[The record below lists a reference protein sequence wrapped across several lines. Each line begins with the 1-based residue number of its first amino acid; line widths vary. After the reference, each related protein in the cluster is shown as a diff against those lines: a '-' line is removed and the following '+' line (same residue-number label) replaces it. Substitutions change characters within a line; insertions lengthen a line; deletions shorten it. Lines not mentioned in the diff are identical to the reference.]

1 MPQVC
6 FENIKKIYDAEFFF
20 WHIVEDCDELSE
32 LIADSG
38 VLFAE
43 AQKKFKSTSRQRE
56 WLATRALLQQTPYK
70 GQTIFYHANG
80 QPYLE
85 NRHISV
91 SHTRD
96 YVAIAISENP
106 IGIDIEHKGRNAL
119 AITNGFLQQQELDN
133 ITAEEALG
141 LWVTKE
147 AAFKYAPEKAAI
159 LKEIHAVK
167 DNGGYSITYPDG
179 TTAICSVSSLG
190 DIILSFC
197 VKDLTLFLE

>member
-32 LIADSG
+32 LIADNG

-43 AQKKFKSTSRQRE
+43 AQKKFKATSRQRE

-70 GQTIFYHANG
+70 GQTILYHANG

-91 SHTRD
+91 SHTRN
-96 YVAIAISENP
+96 YVAIAISKNP
-106 IGIDIEHKGRNAL
+106 IGIDIEHKGRNAI
-119 AITNGFLQQQELDN
+119 AIANGFLQQQELDN

-167 DNGGYSITYPDG
+167 ENGGYSITYPDG